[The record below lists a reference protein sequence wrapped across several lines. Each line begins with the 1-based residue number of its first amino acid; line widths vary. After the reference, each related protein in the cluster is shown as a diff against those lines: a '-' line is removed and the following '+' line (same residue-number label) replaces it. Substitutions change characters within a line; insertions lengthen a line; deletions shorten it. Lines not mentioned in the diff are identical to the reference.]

1 MKTDREK
8 TPIYMK
14 VNPLGLAPSSA
25 FDAELLD
32 DYPKGSEVEITIK
45 RKRSLPQLRLYW
57 KLLHEVVAATDA
69 YPSAE
74 HLHDALKMSLGY
86 TIPLQTLD
94 GATVHI
100 PDSVAIAR
108 MDQRAFKQY
117 FDRALELLSK
127 LMGVDPLSLL
137 AEAA

>member
-8 TPIYMK
+8 TPIYCK
-14 VNPLGLAPSSA
+14 VNPLGLSPSSA

-57 KLLHEVVAATDA
+57 KLLHEVVTATDA

-74 HLHDALKMSLGY
+74 HLHDAIKMALGY
-86 TIPLQTLD
+86 TTPLQMLD
-94 GATVHI
+94 GGTVQI

-108 MDQRAFKQY
+108 MDQQTFKQY

-127 LMGVDPLSLL
+127 LMGVDPMSLL